1 MPKSILFVDEE
12 KFVQKA
18 LQRSFRKLR
27 NEWDMRFVTSPMEAV
42 KALVNKPADVLVT
55 ETVFS
60 GQSGLDLLKVVR
72 EKCPHIVRIILSGY
86 SDRDVI
92 LKSVD
97 LAHQY
102 LAKPCENEDLRDTIS
117 RAFMMKDLLDQGAL
131 KKAISNIDAL
141 PSLPSLYMELVQTL
155 ESEDG
160 TIQKVGEIISKDISL
175 TAKVLKL
182 VNSSFFSIPQRVLHP
197 AKAASL
203 LGMDLIKA
211 IVLTSG
217 TFDQFNQFKFKGFSI
232 NQLWDHATLTASH
245 AKCIAQEAG
254 LDREMVDTAF
264 MAGMLHDIGKLLVA
278 THLSDNFTQIL
289 DAMQTRGIPMI
300 QAEKEILGTSHAAV
314 GAYLLGLWGLP
325 EPIIAATAFHHTPEC
340 KNGKRPNVQLIIHV
354 ASAFSYSDMGTLLG
368 DAPLDQMDYT
378 FLEQSGCLDQLS
390 AWRRVCGEKEA

>member
-12 KFVQKA
+12 EFVQKA

-27 NEWDMRFVTSPMEAV
+27 NEWDMRFATNPTEAA
-42 KALVNKPADVLVT
+42 KALVNQPADVLIT

-72 EKCPHIVRIILSGY
+72 EKCPQIVRIILSGY

-102 LAKPCENEDLRDTIS
+102 LAKPCENEDLRETIT

-131 KKAISNIDAL
+131 KKAVSKIETL
-141 PSLPSLYMELVQTL
+141 PSLPSLYLELVKTL

-160 TIQKVGEIISKDISL
+160 TIQKVGEIISRDISL

-182 VNSSFFSIPQRVLHP
+182 VNSSFFSLPQRVLHP

-203 LGMDLIKA
+203 LGMDMIKA

-217 TFDQFNQFKFKGFSI
+217 TFDQFNQLKFKGFAI
-232 NQLWDHATLTASH
+232 EQLWDHATLTASH
-245 AKCIAQEAG
+245 AQCIAQEAG
-254 LDREMVDTAF
+254 LDRAMMDTVF

-278 THLSDNFTQIL
+278 TYMPDSFAQIL
-289 DAMQTRGIPMI
+289 ELMHTRGIPMI
-300 QAEKEILGTSHAAV
+300 LAEEEILGTSHAAI
-314 GAYLLGLWGLP
+314 GAYLLGIWGLP
-325 EPIIAATAFHHTPEC
+325 EPIIAATAFHHTPGC
-340 KNGKRPNVQLIIHV
+340 KAEEGLNTQLIVHV
-354 ASAFSYSDMGTLLG
+354 ACAFSHADPETLLG
-368 DAPLDQMDYT
+368 EAPIEQMDYAC
-378 FLEQSGCLDQLS
+378 LEQGGCLDQLA
-390 AWRRVCGEKEA
+390 AWRRVCGEKEL